1 MRLTVWISVWLNQH
15 FESLHLFN
23 VLYAVCVYSLT
34 RCSMLVLP
42 YCRYCIDLLSD
53 NWCPFS
59 THLSVE
65 IALVCSTR
73 APLVEPCHT
82 FCVPKHLSALC
93 EKMLVFLQSLPWVLR
108 GGKHR
113 EWMVP
118 SAYFPFLVSVLHLMS
133 LPQAWYINCISIIFS
148 SQNHMYV
155 IFLGRITTHTFC
167 QLLNLYWDTLNVK
180 NIIINCMDLNFEND
194 IGKVLAKMT
203 FFFIIFGVGDN
214 MSVRKAK
221 ILNHRVPVL
230 S

>member
-15 FESLHLFN
+15 FVSLHLFN
-23 VLYAVCVYSLT
+23 VLYAVCVYFLT

-65 IALVCSTR
+65 ITLVCSTR

-133 LPQAWYINCISIIFS
+133 LPQAWYINCISIIFFLS
-148 SQNHMYV
+148 ELHVCHIFGEDNNTYLLSTFKPILRYIKCQKYYNKLHGSKFWKWHWQSFGKND
-155 IFLGRITTHTFC
+155 IFFLLFLGWVTIWAWERQRF
-167 QLLNLYWDTLNVK
+167 
-180 NIIINCMDLNFEND
+180 
-194 IGKVLAKMT
+194 
-203 FFFIIFGVGDN
+203 
-214 MSVRKAK
+214 
-221 ILNHRVPVL
+221 
-230 S
+230 